1 MRHWHRVREI
11 SGTMPPNRETLSTGS
26 VACSRIL
33 MLGWRLHS
41 TDAESQQIFD
51 DGKRMA
57 KEAGNTALIALLYLG
72 FGILRGVGLAYT
84 DDYLSYTTEAARLA
98 QELNDIELQSSVGS
112 YLPWVHLTSGDLN
125 SAREVIATV
134 SENLP
139 EDPDFGGSV
148 SAIPAKPLLI
158 MADAV
163 RLTVS
168 GQLPEALAQYK
179 KTNALLEQTNFM
191 DGVVYSDFRACNATV
206 YMGDLASA
214 RQRSQALFEIAE
226 ISPIGV
232 IPVAADIAAGIVAC
246 ADGNFSLA
254 IEFLKRAHKSLL
266 DKRAFGLLRVPAEP
280 FLVDALLQKGRPDE
294 ARALGEETLALCR
307 DHHFKL
313 TVDPWIAM
321 ARVHIQVGDQAEALA
336 LINEA
341 EAILKETEAHT
352 SAPFLCECRAEFA
365 QAFACD
371 WSAQSELQKAHDLFL
386 EIGAPGNAQRIAQL
400 S

>member
-1 MRHWHRVREI
+1 
-11 SGTMPPNRETLSTGS
+11 
-26 VACSRIL
+26 
-33 MLGWRLHS
+33 
-41 TDAESQQIFD
+41 
-51 DGKRMA
+51 MA
-57 KEAGNTALIALLYLG
+57 KEAGNTALIALLHLG

-139 EDPDFGGSV
+139 EGPDFGGPV

-232 IPVAADIAAGIVAC
+232 VPVAADIAAGIVAC

-254 IEFLKRAHKSLL
+254 IEFLERARKSLL

-321 ARVHIQVGDQAEALA
+321 ARVHIQVGDQAKALA

-341 EAILKETEAHT
+341 QEILKETEAHT
-352 SAPFLCECRAEFA
+352 FAPFLCECRAEFA